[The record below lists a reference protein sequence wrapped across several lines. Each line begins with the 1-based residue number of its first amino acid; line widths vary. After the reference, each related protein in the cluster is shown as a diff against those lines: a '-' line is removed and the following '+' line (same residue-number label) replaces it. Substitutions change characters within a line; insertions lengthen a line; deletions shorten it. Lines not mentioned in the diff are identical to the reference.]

1 MHSRVAPFVR
11 GCWRDRREAEVLA
24 VAAEEEF
31 ARLEAERMA
40 EERMAEDEWD
50 SDDYDSDEL
59 PDYDEHYLWRET
71 VQRARTQGYLL
82 FEIHRRPVR
91 RRMDL
96 LSRIP
101 KKRRCRS

>member
-1 MHSRVAPFVR
+1 MR

-31 ARLEAERMA
+31 ARREAEA
-40 EERMAEDEWD
+40 EEEWD

-82 FEIHRRPVR
+82 FEIHRRPIR

-101 KKRRCRS
+101 KKRRRRS